1 VRVRSLRLLR
11 FAAAAVLGATLFVGV
26 LDFAAAQDPPSKEEQ
41 IQKIRRLSPEEKSRL
56 KEALDRFRAM
66 TPEQR
71 EALRK
76 KAHEVGAE
84 RLGELA
90 GRDFEKLE
98 EKHAGL
104 EREMNEIM
112 RLLGGPERL
121 ASLTQEERAYV
132 RMMALR
138 GFQEHCRLRLLQ
150 TAGLE
155 PAAFNGLTP
164 AEKREW
170 RRKGFDAA
178 VDKLLEERTLD
189 AQAAFRAM
197 TPAEQRRERAK
208 LFAEWRIRET
218 PAFVKKFDNFRL
230 QKLLDMTPADR
241 AKLVANHVHWLQLT
255 SLLASD
261 GADRDTLK
269 MLHAL
274 RADERARVALVY
286 EQSRDLPPIDR
297 RAKVVE
303 KIRELYGSGTFD
315 ESRAQR
321 PMFPRVREILRERR
335 GADAQPATPTPTPK

>member
-1 VRVRSLRLLR
+1 MRLLR
-11 FAAAAVLGATLFVGV
+11 FLAAALVGATLFVGV
-26 LDFAAAQDPPSKEEQ
+26 ASAQDPPTKEEQ
-41 IQKIRRLSPEEKSRL
+41 IQRIRRLSPEEKRRL
-56 KEALDRFRAM
+56 KAALDRFRAM

-71 EALRK
+71 ETLRK

-90 GRDFEKLE
+90 GRDFEQLQ

-104 EREMNEIM
+104 TREMDEVM
-112 RLLGGPERL
+112 KLLGGPERV
-121 ASLTQEERAYV
+121 ASLTNDERAYV

-138 GFQEHCRLRLLQ
+138 GFQEHCKRRMLE

-155 PAAFNGLTP
+155 PSAFNGLP
-164 AEKREW
+164 AAEKREW
-170 RRKGFDAA
+170 KRKAYDAA
-178 VDKLLEERTLD
+178 VDKLVAEQTLD
-189 AQAAFRAM
+189 AQARFRGM
-197 TPAEQRRERAK
+197 TPVEQKRERAK
-208 LFAEWRIRET
+208 LFAEWRMRET
-218 PAFVKKFDNFRL
+218 PAFVRQFDNFRL
-230 QKLLDMTPADR
+230 QKLLNMSPAER
-241 AKLVANHVHWLQLT
+241 AKTIGNHVHWLQLT

-286 EQSRDLPPIDR
+286 EQSRDLPPVDR

-303 KIRELYGSGTFD
+303 KVRELYGAGTFD

-321 PMFPRVREILRERR
+321 PLYPRAREIVRDRR
-335 GADAQPATPTPTPK
+335 GAETPTSNPTSK